1 MIKTMN
7 KILVILVLVIGGVFI
22 FSSQQHVNAETSDDS
37 FTVTFVGK
45 DGEVLKTIECDSA
58 PCDII
63 PPTDLPAD
71 GNSIFLRWSVFESEF
86 DTIDQDTEIKAI
98 YNLDNV
104 IFSINLFG
112 LTRLTVQA
120 YAFFIVLGIIVAVVL
135 ALREAPRIGMKQDDF
150 LDGFLWITP
159 LAIIGARLWYV
170 IYEPGNF
177 IGGGLGPTLLR
188 IIGFR
193 EVAGSWEFI
202 GLAGLAIHGAF
213 ITAVI
218 LAYFYTRKRK
228 IDVFKLLDVVA
239 VGFIIAQA
247 FGRWGNFFNQE
258 AHGGLVGGY
267 SGSVLNAVANLSHQ
281 EQYEYLRQTLH
292 IPEFIVNNMYITRAS
307 NALAQEP
314 LTGFYHPT
322 FFYELTMNLVG
333 FSVMLILRRI
343 KKVHFGEIFGFY
355 LIWYGGVRIFIESM
369 RTDPLL
375 FDFLGMT
382 FRTAIVTSVVM
393 IVLGVLVSIYVRQKR
408 KGQTYA
414 LTKNTF
420 NF

>member
-1 MIKTMN
+1 MEK
-7 KILVILVLVIGGVFI
+7 KAKKLLILLVLLMGMMFTV
-22 FSSQQHVNAETSDDS
+22 SSFNYVDADEVETP

-45 DGEVLKTIECDSA
+45 DGEVLKTIVCEET
-58 PCDII
+58 PCDIV
-63 PPTDLPAD
+63 PPLNPEAVDNTK
-71 GNSIFLRWSVFESEF
+71 FLRWSVFEADFASINE
-86 DTIDQDTEIKAI
+86 DTEIKAI

-104 IFSINLFG
+104 IFSVNVFG
-112 LTRLTVQA
+112 WTTLTIQA
-120 YAFFIVLGIIVAVVL
+120 YAFFIVSGIIVAVLL
-135 ALREAPRIGMKQDDF
+135 ALREAPRVGLKQDDF

-170 IYEPGNF
+170 IYEPSSF
-177 IGGGLGPTLLR
+177 IGGGFVSTMLR
-188 IIGFR
+188 ILGFNQ
-193 EVAGSWEFI
+193 VGGSWQFV

-228 IDVFKLLDVVA
+228 IDVFKLLDIVA

-267 SGSVLNAVANLSHQ
+267 TGTTLNAVANLSVQ
-281 EQYEYLRQTLH
+281 DQYEYLRHTLH

-322 FFYELTMNLVG
+322 FFYELTLNLVG
-333 FSVMLILRRI
+333 FSIMLVLRRI
-343 KKVHFGEIFGFY
+343 KKVHIGEIFAFY
-355 LIWYGGVRIFIESM
+355 LIWYGGVRIFIETM

-382 FRTAIVTSVVM
+382 LKTAIVTSVTM
-393 IVLGVLVSIYVRQKR
+393 IILGILVSIYVRLKR
-408 KGQTYA
+408 KDKTYA
-414 LTKNTF
+414 TTLNTF
-420 NF
+420 DF